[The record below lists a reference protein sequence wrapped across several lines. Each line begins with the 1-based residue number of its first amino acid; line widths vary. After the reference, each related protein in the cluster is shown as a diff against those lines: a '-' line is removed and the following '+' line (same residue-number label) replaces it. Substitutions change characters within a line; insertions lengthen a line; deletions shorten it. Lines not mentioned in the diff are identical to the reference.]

1 MKIPVSISIC
11 LAVLSAGAV
20 RADES
25 AEKTTEKPPA
35 AKTARSV
42 PAAPVTDVCKKAV
55 DPYDFAGEKM
65 RFFKAAGVDNELD
78 SSEFEADRARTGG
91 FARKFDSFPAMLRFD
106 KDRSRTLD
114 WFEADTYRRE
124 LRKKVLAE
132 YDDNRNRRLD
142 GEERLAASRA
152 LLSGKFSSRTH
163 SGSSR
168 KWSSGKRGSAS
179 SENAWAAISKGSG
192 NGGSGASGTQGMSP
206 YKRKMLSRWDKNND
220 GELGDDE
227 KAAMEQETAERN
239 RRMEAYKAAKT
250 RIRAECDADGDGNL
264 DREERKAYGRAMREF
279 YILQR
284 YDKDGDGALSEE
296 ETAVLER
303 DKAEK
308 ERRAQQMR
316 EARKKIREQCDADGD
331 GKLNKEERD
340 AYRRGMK
347 ELYLVQR
354 YDRDGD
360 GVLSDEERAAMGRKS
375 RSNGKR

>member
-11 LAVLSAGAV
+11 LATLSAAAV
-20 RADES
+20 RADQA
-25 AEKTTEKPPA
+25 AEKTTETPAA
-35 AKTARSV
+35 AKTV
-42 PAAPVTDVCKKAV
+42 PPVRYAPVTDVCKKAV

-78 SSEFEADRARTGG
+78 SGEFEADRARSGG

-106 KDRSRTLD
+106 KDGSKTMD

-142 GEERLAASRA
+142 GKERLAASRA

-179 SENAWAAISKGSG
+179 SENAWAAISKGSE
-192 NGGSGASGTQGMSP
+192 NGGRGAPVSQGMSP
-206 YKRKMLSRWDKNND
+206 YKRKMLSRWDRNND
-220 GELGDDE
+220 GELGEEE
-227 KAAMEQETAERN
+227 KAAMAREAAERK

-250 RIRAECDADGDGNL
+250 RIREECDADGDGNL

-284 YDKDGDGALSEE
+284 YDADGDGALNEE
-296 ETAVLER
+296 ETAALER

-308 ERRAQQMR
+308 ERRAREMR
-316 EARKKIREQCDADGD
+316 EARKKIRAQCDADGD

-354 YDRDGD
+354 YDTDGD
-360 GVLSDEERAAMGRKS
+360 GVLSDEERAAMGNRGG
-375 RSNGKR
+375 R